1 MARKSKEVLRHF
13 HTYTRKHSGSWR
25 MHACRSLQQAHF
37 KRWKPRQAIMHHSFL
52 TDCTYIHWGSLGKF
66 QKYALELQKCHTT
79 RCREQMFPTWC
90 HLKTGKRFWVLEE
103 EFSSLFPLSLI
114 RLFLLNMITAND
126 DLSSSFFK
134 FIVLASLWYIL
145 SKLIHNCQFR
155 WLPLLDLAA
164 AWEVCELHSS
174 A

>member
-79 RCREQMFPTWC
+79 YKMTGTNVP
-90 HLKTGKRFWVLEE
+90 HLMPFEDWKEVLS
-103 EFSSLFPLSLI
+103 FGGGIFLPSPSLSD
-114 RLFLLNMITAND
+114 T
-126 DLSSSFFK
+126 
-134 FIVLASLWYIL
+134 FIFTQHDYC
-145 SKLIHNCQFR
+145 K
-155 WLPLLDLAA
+155 
-164 AWEVCELHSS
+164 
-174 A
+174 